1 MAAETATLTEQRKIE
16 LVMAQLESLP
26 ALSPIVTRILEIT
39 SDSSSNSRELISLI
53 EGDPSLTARVLS
65 TLNRS
70 DLGVRGAETATV
82 ATAVTLLGY
91 KTIRHVA
98 LGVKVMELFGSPDD
112 EGDSPKDFD
121 RLEFWKHCLGVAC
134 AARGLA
140 DALGGWEPEEA
151 FVCGLLHD
159 IGKAAVE
166 ATLPKSAAR
175 IARAANETRG
185 DISDCERSFLG
196 MDHAVI
202 GRRLAE
208 RWGLP
213 QRVIESIWLHHQD
226 ADSLPPS
233 VAAGRHVQIVQL
245 ADTLVRERRIGWS
258 GNHRIGASSGM
269 LATSLGLAETA
280 LEEITATLVDEI
292 ERRAEWIGLAKLDG
306 RELYIKALGQ
316 ASAELAALNASLAD
330 QNQRFAQTARYFD
343 AMGWLSQNL
352 SPRATV
358 REVCGAAAEAVRQ
371 ALDVPAA
378 LCFAGSMRGDYLDIG
393 AAETGQISTE
403 IVDASAVK
411 PPDPREADFAAR
423 LALTGTWLSP
433 PGRSFDSML
442 DKHRGMFD
450 ANPIWLLP
458 LVLERRFVG
467 GVLLS
472 AEPERV
478 AAWHA
483 EARQLGALVATL
495 GLALSNARS
504 RTDSL
509 ALGEE
514 LTEANRRSTAAAAE
528 NYHARTLQT
537 IVAMAAGAAHEM
549 NNPLA
554 VISGRAQ
561 MLRSRAVTEE
571 DRRSLDVIIEQ
582 VKACSSIATELM
594 EFARPAAPATE
605 SVAVLG
611 PIEQARRA
619 LIDRGAFHPEEVTLE
634 VASDT
639 PIVAFDGPR
648 LTRVFTEL
656 LANAAAATTPP
667 SRRIGIK
674 ACLDR
679 TDKQVVVL
687 VSDNG
692 QGMPP
697 EVLERAM
704 DPFFSHQP
712 AGRRRGLGLTR
723 VRHWVRQSGGD
734 VRLESRPGEGTIV
747 RLRLPIFNGSSGRNE
762 VAGSGV

>member
-1 MAAETATLTEQRKIE
+1 MAAETPALTEQKKIE

-39 SDSSSNSRELISLI
+39 SDSSSNARELISLI

-98 LGVKVMELFGSPDD
+98 LGVKVMELFGGSDV
-112 EGDSPKDFD
+112 DSVGEKDFD

-140 DALGGWEPEEA
+140 EALGGWEPEEA

-159 IGKAAVE
+159 IGKAAIE

-185 DISDCERSFLG
+185 DISDSERSFLG

-226 ADSLPPS
+226 AASLPPS

-245 ADTLVRERRIGWS
+245 ADTLVREQRIGWS
-258 GNHRIGASSGM
+258 GNHRIASSSNT
-269 LATSLGLAETA
+269 LARNLGLAEPK
-280 LEEITATLVDEI
+280 LESITATLVDEI
-292 ERRAEWIGLAKLDG
+292 EHRAEWIGLAGIDG

-371 ALDVPAA
+371 ALNAPAA
-378 LCFAGSMRGDYLDIG
+378 ICFSASVRGDYMDIG
-393 AAETGQISTE
+393 TAETGQISTE
-403 IVDASAVK
+403 VVDMSAVK
-411 PPDPREADFAAR
+411 PLDLREMDFAAR
-423 LALTGTWLSP
+423 LAATGTWLSQ
-433 PGRSFDSML
+433 PGRSLDSLL
-442 DKHRGMFD
+442 DRHGGMFD
-450 ANPIWLLP
+450 GNPTWLLP
-458 LVLERRFVG
+458 LMMERRFVG
-467 GVLLS
+467 GVLVS

-478 AAWHA
+478 ATWHA
-483 EARQLGALVATL
+483 ESRQLGALVASL
-495 GLALSNARS
+495 GLTLSNARS
-504 RTDSL
+504 RSESL

-514 LTEANRRSTAAAAE
+514 LTEANRRSTVAAAE
-528 NYHARTLQT
+528 TYHARTLQT

-571 DRRSLDVIIEQ
+571 DRRSLDVIVEQ
-582 VKACSSIATELM
+582 VRACSSIATELM

-605 SVAVLG
+605 SVSVTA
-611 PIEQARRA
+611 PIEQARKGLVDKGVIQRDEIA
-619 LIDRGAFHPEEVTLE
+619 IE

-639 PIVAFDGPR
+639 PIVAFDSTR

-656 LANAAAATTPP
+656 LANAAAATTSPG
-667 SRRIGIK
+667 RRVSIK

-692 QGMPP
+692 HGMPP
-697 EVLERAM
+697 EVMERAM
-704 DPFFSHQP
+704 DPFFSHQA
-712 AGRRRGLGLTR
+712 AGRRRGLGLAR
-723 VRHWVRQSGGD
+723 VRHWVRQAGGD
-734 VRLESRPGEGTIV
+734 VRLESRPGEGTTV
-747 RLRLPIFNGSSGRNE
+747 RLRLPVFNGSAGRSE
-762 VAGSGV
+762 VANTGA